1 MNASKLNGVTLKT
14 DTMPV
19 VTREGKMNVPD
30 IQTVIKD
37 YGIVTEWNTTRG
49 GRYSLMSRPRDT
61 CSVKVALLY
70 PSNGPKA
77 NDNREVR
84 QELYLQ
90 AESIV
95 EVMKLAGFQF
105 ISPPRIVLGGV
116 EGQIEGTIEI
126 DVMF

>member
-1 MNASKLNGVTLKT
+1 MTT
-14 DTMPV
+14 
-19 VTREGKMNVPD
+19 D
-30 IQTVIKD
+30 IQQVIKD

-49 GRYSLMSRPRDT
+49 GRYSLMSRNHDT
-61 CSVKVALLY
+61 CAVKIALLY

-95 EVMKLAGFQF
+95 EIMKQAGFQF
-105 ISPPRIVLGGV
+105 INPPQIYLGGV
-116 EGQIEGTIEI
+116 EGQIEGTIAI